1 VARSTQG
8 GAAVSLETLVRN
20 LDRSRFSPMVLFH
33 RARNPEVVAAIE
45 AAGIPVFTLF
55 DSSDSP
61 PPTHDEERTR
71 DTRGWFSRGGLR
83 GRLLPLFDLVR
94 ALRDFI
100 RRDVRLVRP
109 LERFFREHRADLIHL
124 NNGLRSH
131 RAELIVSRRLSIPC
145 VCHVRHFQIITAME
159 RFLGARVSR
168 FLYISRAIEAHYSQQ
183 KIRPAR
189 GQVIHNVTP
198 IPPRLTEVERRKVR
212 AEFGCGDDHV
222 LAVNVG
228 RIVPWK
234 GQDVFLRALHRVASD
249 VPGMRALVVGEADDT
264 PRARAFEAGLRQ
276 MAVEHGIAT
285 RVIFTG
291 LRSDVPALMAA
302 ADMVVHSAVK
312 PEPFGRVII
321 EAMATGT
328 PVIAADAGGVAD
340 IITSGENGLVTTPGD
355 AEALAGA
362 IRRLASSPELRRT
375 LGAAGL
381 QDAREHFSVER
392 QVERIQRVYVECL
405 GSGTACGMDKEST
418 A

>member
-1 VARSTQG
+1 
-8 GAAVSLETLVRN
+8 
-20 LDRSRFSPMVLFH
+20 
-33 RARNPEVVAAIE
+33 
-45 AAGIPVFTLF
+45 
-55 DSSDSP
+55 
-61 PPTHDEERTR
+61 
-71 DTRGWFSRGGLR
+71 
-83 GRLLPLFDLVR
+83 
-94 ALRDFI
+94 
-100 RRDVRLVRP
+100 
-109 LERFFREHRADLIHL
+109 
-124 NNGLRSH
+124 
-131 RAELIVSRRLSIPC
+131 
-145 VCHVRHFQIITAME
+145 
-159 RFLGARVSR
+159 
-168 FLYISRAIEAHYSQQ
+168 
-183 KIRPAR
+183 
-189 GQVIHNVTP
+189 
-198 IPPRLTEVERRKVR
+198 
-212 AEFGCGDDHV
+212 
-222 LAVNVG
+222 
-228 RIVPWK
+228 
-234 GQDVFLRALHRVASD
+234 
-249 VPGMRALVVGEADDT
+249 
-264 PRARAFEAGLRQ
+264 